1 MIYFHANYYER
12 RSYGLCCYAFENW
25 RFVEQ
30 KPENKKKK
38 KQQFHNRLVPC
49 RRRLPQ
55 PTKPT
60 PIHTFHKLS
69 TNICARTDIPILLL
83 NAFFFI
89 VSLKRL
95 K

>member
-38 KQQFHNRLVPC
+38 K
-49 RRRLPQ
+49 
-55 PTKPT
+55 TT
-60 PIHTFHKLS
+60 
-69 TNICARTDIPILLL
+69 IP
-83 NAFFFI
+83 
-89 VSLKRL
+89 
-95 K
+95 